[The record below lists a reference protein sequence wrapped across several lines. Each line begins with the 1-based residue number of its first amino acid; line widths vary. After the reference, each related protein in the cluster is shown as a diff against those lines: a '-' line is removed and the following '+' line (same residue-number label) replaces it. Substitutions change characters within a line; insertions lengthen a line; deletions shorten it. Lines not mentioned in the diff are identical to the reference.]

1 MRPTRIP
8 LFPLDVVLL
17 PGMPLPLHIFEP
29 RYKMMIGLCL
39 SERLE
44 FGMVLAGKN
53 GIATVGCTAEIV
65 RKIKDYPDG
74 RMDILTEGRSV
85 FHLVQFLEEKEYY
98 EAIVEYL
105 PAGLERQDPQKEARL
120 IDDFQKCFG
129 LLHGE
134 EWVSSSRDAEV
145 PLAFRMAG
153 QLPLETG
160 QKQTLLEMSHESE
173 RRDYLSRCLIELLPR
188 LAQRQRVQMR
198 AGGNGHGPN

>member
-1 MRPTRIP
+1 MKPTRIP

-29 RYKMMIGLCL
+29 RYKLMIGLCL

-44 FGMVLAGKN
+44 FGMVLAAKN
-53 GIATVGCTAEIV
+53 GIVTVGCTAEIV
-65 RKIKDYPDG
+65 KKIKEYPDG

-85 FHLVQFLEEKEYY
+85 FHLVKFLEEKEYY

-105 PAGLERQDPQKEARL
+105 PADIERQDPQKEARL
-120 IDDFQKCFG
+120 IDYFQRCHG

-134 EWVSSSRDAEV
+134 EWVPAERGPGV
-145 PLAFRMAG
+145 SLAYRMAG
-153 QLPLETG
+153 RLPLDAG
-160 QKQTLLEMSHESE
+160 QKQTLLEMKQESE
-173 RRDYLSRCLIELLPR
+173 RRDYLFRCLSDLLPQ
-188 LAQRQRVQMR
+188 LAQRRRVQKR